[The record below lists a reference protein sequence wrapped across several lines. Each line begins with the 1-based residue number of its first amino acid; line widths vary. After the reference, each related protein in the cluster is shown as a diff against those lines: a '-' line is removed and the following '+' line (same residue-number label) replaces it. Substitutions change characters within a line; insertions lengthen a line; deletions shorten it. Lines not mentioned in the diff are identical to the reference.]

1 MTPFALAASAAGAAS
16 AALYLRRRRWV
27 DAALATTA
35 GVALAALLSL
45 PDPDTSRVGDTVT
58 ITDGAALPDVAAA
71 RHLTVQGHGLRDA
84 EWRDLPALPVTW
96 QAPREELLRLDF
108 PRTLALGRTF
118 ALTVRREGATAGP
131 WRLQL
136 LAENGAVLHEA
147 KGTDAA
153 LTVQWLPPLAE
164 RLLLRARL
172 LDNAGKTLHEGPV
185 PLTVVDALP
194 LHLVG
199 RFGAPSFDARVL
211 NDLLATSGAVLDWQ
225 TVLGKTV
232 TRSEGTAALTV
243 PANATV
249 VDAGWFER
257 QGSGA
262 RAALLAQVAQ
272 GMPLIVLGG
281 NAGAPAVW
289 QDALTLRLVEQSATT
304 EQEDTR
310 HLRAGDE
317 VLALAPASWNP
328 AGGAGWTVLASDR
341 DGKPWLWQR
350 PWQGG
355 RIVWLGVAGWHRH
368 AITAPHAL
376 GLWWQQVLDLATR
389 GTAQQAGWV
398 MPDSMPDPMPV
409 PGLRTEVCAHGVRP
423 GAAVQVDGLA
433 PLAWLARP
441 DHSGAACVAFWP
453 RQAGWLGVRSG
464 TTATYAYVY
473 SSGDWP
479 AWQKA
484 LRQDATARYV
494 ARALPADRRESE
506 ALRRSVPTW
515 PFALVFTAALLGL
528 WWRERR

>member
-1 MTPFALAASAAGAAS
+1 MTPLAMAAAGAGVVS

-35 GVALAALLSL
+35 GVALAALLAL
-45 PDPDTSRVGDTVT
+45 PKQDAPRAGDNVT
-58 ITDGAALPDVAAA
+58 IADGAALPDVSTA
-71 RHLTVQGHGLRDA
+71 RHLAIQGHGLRDA
-84 EWRDLPALPVTW
+84 EWRDLPPLPVTW
-96 QAPREELLRLDF
+96 QAPREELLRLEF

-118 ALTVRREGATAGP
+118 ALTVQREGATAGP

-147 KGTDAA
+147 KGSGAA

-172 LDNAGKTLHEGPV
+172 LDGAGKTLHEGPV

-199 RFGAPSFDARVL
+199 RFGAPSFDTRVL
-211 NDLLATSGAVLDWQ
+211 NDLLASSGAVLDWQ

-232 TRSEGTAALTV
+232 TRSEGAAALAV
-243 PANATV
+243 PPNATV
-249 VDAGWFER
+249 IDAGWFER
-257 QGSGA
+257 QGASA
-262 RAALLAQVAQ
+262 RGGLLAQVAQ

-289 QDALTLRLVEQSATT
+289 QGALNLRLVEQSATT

-310 HLRAGDE
+310 HLRIGAD
-317 VLALAPASWNP
+317 VLALAPASWHP
-328 AGGAGWTVLASDR
+328 AAGAGWSVLASDR

-368 AITAPHAL
+368 AITAPRVL
-376 GLWWQQVLDLATR
+376 GVWWQQVLDMSAR
-389 GTAQQAGWV
+389 GTAQQVNWV
-398 MPDSMPDPMPV
+398 VPDPMPV
-409 PGLRTEVCAHGVRP
+409 PGLRTELCAHGVRP
-423 GAAVQVDGLA
+423 GGAVQVGALGLA
-433 PLAWLARP
+433 WQARP
-441 DHSGAACVAFWP
+441 DHVGAACVAFWP
-453 RQAGWLGVRSG
+453 RQAGWLDVRAGNAG
-464 TTATYAYVY
+464 TRTYVY
-473 SSGDWP
+473 DTGDWP

-484 LRQDATARYV
+484 LRQDATARYA
-494 ARALPADRRESE
+494 ARALPGDGREVVTSERRLP
-506 ALRRSVPTW
+506 AW
-515 PFALVFTAALLGL
+515 PFALVLVGALLGL

>member
-1 MTPFALAASAAGAAS
+1 MTPWVMAAAGAGVAS

-35 GVALAALLSL
+35 GVALAALLAL
-45 PDPDTSRVGDTVT
+45 PDNDAPHAADVVT
-58 ITDGAALPDVAAA
+58 LSEGAALPDVTGA
-71 RHLTVQGHGLRDA
+71 RALTIQGHGLRDA
-84 EWRDLPALPVTW
+84 EWRDAPALPVTW
-96 QAPREELLRLDF
+96 QAPHEELLRLDF
-108 PRTLALGRTF
+108 PRALALGRTF
-118 ALTVRREGATAGP
+118 ALTVRREGAAAGP

-147 KGTDAA
+147 KGADAA

-172 LDNAGKTLHEGPV
+172 LDGAGKTLHEGPV

-199 RFGAPSFDARVL
+199 RFGAPSFDTRVL
-211 NDLLATSGAVLDWQ
+211 NDLLTASGAVLDWQ

-232 TRSEGTAALTV
+232 TRSEGGSALAV
-243 PANATV
+243 PPNATV
-249 VDAGWFER
+249 IDAGWFER
-257 QGSGA
+257 QGAGA

-289 QDALTLRLVEQSATT
+289 QGTLNLRLDEQSATT

-310 HLRAGDE
+310 HLRIGDD
-317 VLALAPASWNP
+317 VLALAPASWHP
-328 AGGAGWTVLASDR
+328 AAGAGWSVLASDR

-355 RIVWLGVAGWHRH
+355 RIVWLGVAGWHRY
-368 AITAPHAL
+368 AITAPQAL
-376 GLWWQQVLDLATR
+376 GVWWQQVLDVAAR
-389 GTAQQAGWV
+389 GTAQQVNWV
-398 MPDSMPDPMPV
+398 APDPMPV
-409 PGLRTEVCAHGVRP
+409 PGLRTELCAHGVRP
-423 GAAVQVDGLA
+423 GSAVQVGALA
-433 PLAWLARP
+433 LQWQARP
-441 DHSGAACVAFWP
+441 DHAGAACVAFWP
-453 RQAGWLGVRSG
+453 RQAGWLGARSG
-464 TTATYAYVY
+464 AAATQTYIYG
-473 SSGDWP
+473 SGDWP

-494 ARALPADRRESE
+494 ARALPGDGRQVATSERR
-506 ALRRSVPTW
+506 VPAW
-515 PFALVFTAALLGL
+515 PFALVLVGALFGL

>member
-1 MTPFALAASAAGAAS
+1 MTPLVIAAAGAGVAS
-16 AALYLRRRRWV
+16 AALYLHRRRWI
-27 DAALATTA
+27 DAVLATTA
-35 GVALAALLSL
+35 GVALAALLTL
-45 PDPDTSRVGDTVT
+45 PANDAPRAADVVT
-58 ITDGAALPDVAAA
+58 LTDGAPLPDVPGA
-71 RHLTVQGHGLRDA
+71 RALAIQGHGLRDA
-84 EWRDLPALPVTW
+84 EWRDQPARPVTW
-96 QAPREELLRLDF
+96 QVPREEVLRLDF

-118 ALTVRREGATAGP
+118 ALTVRRDGAAAGP

-172 LDNAGKTLHEGPV
+172 LDGGGKTLHEGPV

-199 RFGAPSFDARVL
+199 RFGAPSFDTRVL
-211 NDLLATSGAVLDWQ
+211 NELLTASGAVLDWQ

-232 TRSEGTAALTV
+232 TRSEGTAALAL
-243 PANATV
+243 PPNATV

-257 QGSGA
+257 QGAVA
-262 RAALLAQVAQ
+262 RSALLAQVAQ

-289 QDALTLRLVEQSATT
+289 QGALNLRLVEQSATT

-310 HLRAGDE
+310 HLRIGDD

-328 AGGAGWTVLASDR
+328 AGSAGWTVLASDR

-350 PWQGG
+350 SWQGG

-368 AITAPHAL
+368 AITAPQAL
-376 GLWWQQVLDLATR
+376 GLWWQQVLDLASR
-389 GTAQQAGWV
+389 GTAQQVGWV
-398 MPDSMPDPMPV
+398 APDPMPV

-423 GAAVQVDGLA
+423 GTAVQVDA
-433 PLAWLARP
+433 QALAWQARP
-441 DHSGAACVAFWP
+441 DHAGAACVAFWP

-464 TTATYAYVY
+464 AAAMHTYVY
-473 SSGDWP
+473 DSADWP

-494 ARALPADRRESE
+494 ARALPGDGRQAPAPSRI
-506 ALRRSVPTW
+506 VPAW
-515 PFALVFTAALLGL
+515 PFALLLAAALLGL

>member
-1 MTPFALAASAAGAAS
+1 MTPLVMAAAGAAVVS
-16 AALYLRRRRWV
+16 AALYLRRRRWL
-27 DAALATTA
+27 DAALTATA
-35 GVALAALLSL
+35 GAALAALLAL
-45 PDPDTSRVGDTVT
+45 PVQDAPRGGDIVT
-58 ITDGAALPDVAAA
+58 LADGAALTDVAGA
-71 RHLTVQGHGLRDA
+71 RALAVQGHGLRDA

-96 QAPREELLRLDF
+96 QAPRDELLRLDF

-118 ALTVRREGATAGP
+118 ALTARRDGAVAGP

-136 LAENGAVLHEA
+136 LAENGVVLHEA
-147 KGTDAA
+147 KGSDAA

-172 LDNAGKTLHEGPV
+172 LDGAGKTLHEGPV
-185 PLTVVDALP
+185 PLAVVDALP

-199 RFGAPSFDARVL
+199 RFGAPSFDTRVL
-211 NDLLATSGAVLDWQ
+211 NDLLTASGAVLDWQ

-232 TRSEGTAALTV
+232 TRSEGAAALAV
-243 PANATV
+243 PPNATV
-249 VDAGWFER
+249 IDAGWFER
-257 QGSGA
+257 QGTGA

-289 QDALTLRLVEQSATT
+289 QDAVTLRLVEQSATT

-310 HLRAGDE
+310 HLRVGDD

-328 AGGAGWTVLASDR
+328 AAGAGWAVLASDR

-368 AITAPHAL
+368 AITAPQAL
-376 GLWWQQVLDLATR
+376 SVWWQQVFDLASR
-389 GTAQQAGWV
+389 GTARPVGWV
-398 MPDSMPDPMPV
+398 APDPMPV
-409 PGLRTEVCAHGVRP
+409 PGLRTELCAHGMRP
-423 GAAVQVDGLA
+423 GSAVQVESHA
-433 PLAWLARP
+433 LAWQTRADRA
-441 DHSGAACVAFWP
+441 GAACVAIWP
-453 RQAGWLGVRSG
+453 RQAGWLGVRSEG
-464 TTATYAYVY
+464 AATYTYVY
-473 SSGDWP
+473 DRGDWP

-494 ARALPADRRESE
+494 ARALPGGDRQAPAPIRI
-506 ALRRSVPTW
+506 VPAW
-515 PFALVFTAALLGL
+515 PFALLLGAALLGL

>member
-1 MTPFALAASAAGAAS
+1 MTPFAMAATGAGVVS
-16 AALYLRRRRWV
+16 AALYLRRRRWI

-35 GVALAALLSL
+35 GVALAALLAL
-45 PDPDTSRVGDTVT
+45 PEHDAPRAADTVT
-58 ITDGAALPDVAAA
+58 VTDGAVLPDMAGA
-71 RHLTVQGHGLRDA
+71 RAMTVQGHGRRDA

-118 ALTVRREGATAGP
+118 ALTVRRDGAAARP

-147 KGTDAA
+147 KGSDTA

-172 LDNAGKTLHEGPV
+172 LDSAGKTLHEGPV

-199 RFGAPSFDARVL
+199 RFGAPSFDTRVL
-211 NDLLATSGAVLDWQ
+211 NDLLASSGAVLDWQ

-232 TRSEGTAALTV
+232 TRSEGAAVLAV
-243 PANATV
+243 PPNATV
-249 VDAGWFER
+249 IDAGWFER
-257 QGSGA
+257 QGASA
-262 RAALLAQVAQ
+262 RTAMLAQVAQ

-281 NAGAPAVW
+281 NAGAPSVW
-289 QDALTLRLVEQSATT
+289 QSTLNLRLAEQSATT

-310 HLRAGDE
+310 HLRIGDD
-317 VLALAPASWNP
+317 VLALAPASWHP
-328 AGGAGWTVLASDR
+328 AAGAGWSVLASDR

-368 AITAPHAL
+368 AITAPQAL
-376 GLWWQQVLDLATR
+376 GVWWQQVLDVASR
-389 GTAQQAGWV
+389 GTAQQVSWV
-398 MPDSMPDPMPV
+398 APDPMPV
-409 PGLRTEVCAHGVRP
+409 PGLRTELCAHGVRP
-423 GAAVQVDGLA
+423 GSAVQVGALGLA
-433 PLAWLARP
+433 WQARP
-441 DHSGAACVAFWP
+441 DHAGAACVAFWP
-453 RQAGWLGVRSG
+453 RHAGWLDVRAG
-464 TTATYAYVY
+464 TAATGTYVFD
-473 SSGDWP
+473 SGDWP

-494 ARALPADRRESE
+494 ARALPGGGRETVPLERRMPS
-506 ALRRSVPTW
+506 W
-515 PFALVFTAALLGL
+515 PFALVLVAALLGL